1 MGKKITEPEKTYASF
16 GELLNY
22 YMSSAGMTGEK
33 LAEEL
38 GYTPETISKYRNDH
52 ILPSFDYVI
61 EIAKILGLRPY
72 QTAEMLEYANYSIAA
87 PIKRNMLINK
97 ELFISYYRSQK
108 MIAKNRSIRFLKQ
121 QDILITLLKS
131 S

>member
-38 GYTPETISKYRNDH
+38 GYTPETISKYVARMTMM
-52 ILPSFDYVI
+52 
-61 EIAKILGLRPY
+61 
-72 QTAEMLEYANYSIAA
+72 TAMKKANSAFTGCRICRA
-87 PIKRNMLINK
+87 I
-97 ELFISYYRSQK
+97 Q
-108 MIAKNRSIRFLKQ
+108 
-121 QDILITLLKS
+121 
-131 S
+131 